1 MYGYVEQLPPYIKY
15 LENLVELTLEMSTLF
30 TAEVIEVLGSI
41 RNLQT
46 LRLRVN
52 KDQDGELQ
60 FPYRYP
66 FRKLQV
72 LEIACKSKLHLRFHE
87 GAMQKLEH
95 LNLHCLE
102 GSEMQF
108 SGLEHLVSLKQVW
121 LLGSFDD
128 ALKRGLQHQ
137 LVKHPNIPA
146 LRWRFSPVHLRRQRA
161 GGSP

>member
-60 FPYRYP
+60 FTYKTLKSPYEEI
-66 FRKLQV
+66 FKKLQV
-72 LEIACKSKLHLRFHE
+72 HEIACKSKLHLRFEDE
-87 GAMQKLEH
+87 GAMEKLEH
-95 LNLHCLE
+95 LKLHCLE
-102 GSEMQF
+102 GSDM
-108 SGLEHLVSLKQVW
+108 
-121 LLGSFDD
+121 
-128 ALKRGLQHQ
+128 
-137 LVKHPNIPA
+137 
-146 LRWRFSPVHLRRQRA
+146 
-161 GGSP
+161 